1 MRCRPTTTRI
11 RSVILNKLH
20 VIAGRHVRP
29 RRGHFAFDGEH
40 RQHPL
45 TPVGVDVLPVQRP
58 SALEAVGENDR
69 HIRDR
74 GPYTA
79 TLVACA
85 PLVREVLAELGSR
98 AFGTAA
104 ESAIAS
110 T

>member
-1 MRCRPTTTRI
+1 MPATELLI
-11 RSVILNKLH
+11 VLNKDH
-20 VIAGRHVRP
+20 VITGRHARP
-29 RRGHFAFDGEH
+29 RRGHFALNREH
-40 RQHPL
+40 RQDPL
-45 TPVGVDVLPVQRP
+45 TSICVDVLPVQWP
-58 SALEAVGENDR
+58 GALEAIGEDDR

-74 GPYTA
+74 RAYTP

-85 PLVREVLAELGSR
+85 PLVREVVAELGSR